1 MTVRSTLRLLAAQ
14 ALARTAVAVCVLMG
28 ATAAMVS
35 SVALADE
42 TTNSAAISAARA
54 VSAATQYTV
63 KPGQSL
69 NDIAIAAT
77 QSHDPAVL
85 ARTAKVIF
93 DTNPSA
99 FMRGNS
105 SRMKVGAVLN
115 VPPLDPSGAVTHAAP
130 VASVASA
137 SAPSGGA
144 AGIGAVVA
152 ATGSAVHSASS
163 VTAAVAAPVSGAAH
177 AVAPAAQD
185 VGASSTV
192 AASGAVQTAPHLQ
205 AGVAA
210 PTSDASGGHAWT
222 GSIQAAASEPV
233 QAAASDANGTVATG
247 LPSVSSAASA
257 AAAPVVGAASAA
269 TAAPVAGAS
278 ASGAPPHAR
287 LSSLQQLLALK
298 NHVLM
303 DLQRHGFGAQAPHA
317 AAGNTSRAASATSA
331 ATMARPGSAPQAALP
346 RAAAHEPMVGH
357 SMADERFIGVGGY
370 GFHVSRASVPM
381 VAAIA
386 SAAVAALLVLI
397 VGFAVAGRKRRAAP
411 SGAQEEAEQPE
422 TRDEP
427 RLADADAPTQ
437 DPLEAQFLEMLAHTP
452 TSKRALMGL
461 AELYAE
467 RSNGSAFNEI
477 AAQIRSLSGGRGP
490 NWLHVASLGRQ
501 VDPDNPLYALSDEG
515 AEEVNTPADEGDG
528 ALPVQS
534 AAAQQHA
541 DGGVPEPAPDTEE
554 PSLPMP
560 SAPVEGASANPPAGK
575 APDTEFPAD
584 AVDALNELDMPLPP
598 RVEGQVRPHEAGVAP
613 EHAATPS
620 DAAHAAPHDAS
631 HEAQASMDSSERNAA
646 RAREADA
653 QHVDDTARGD
663 LSAPAAVAGLGAAR
677 FGALNLAFD
686 LDLPNVANGTPV
698 MMATPAQPMFSPEEI
713 AKIARN
719 KIELAA
725 EYIALGDFGG
735 ARTLIHEV
743 IESND
748 PGTRDEARALLAT
761 LAPLS

>member
-28 ATAAMVS
+28 ATAATVS

-115 VPPLDPSGAVTHAAP
+115 VPPLDASGAVTHAAP

-137 SAPSGGA
+137 PSGEA
-144 AGIGAVVA
+144 ASIGAVVA
-152 ATGSAVHSASS
+152 ATGSAAHSASS

-177 AVAPAAQD
+177 AVAPAAQN

-192 AASGAVQTAPHLQ
+192 AASGAAQTAPHLQ

-210 PTSDASGGHAWT
+210 PTLADASGGHAWT
-222 GSIQAAASEPV
+222 GSIQAAGSEPA

-269 TAAPVAGAS
+269 TAEPVAGAS

-346 RAAAHEPMVGH
+346 RAAAHVPMVGH
-357 SMADERFIGVGGY
+357 SMADEHFIGVGGY

-411 SGAQEEAEQPE
+411 SGAQEAQAEQPE
-422 TRDEP
+422 THDEP

-437 DPLEAQFLEMLAHTP
+437 DPFEAQFLEMLAHTP

-534 AAAQQHA
+534 AAVQQHA

-554 PSLPMP
+554 PSLPML
-560 SAPVEGASANPPAGK
+560 SAPVEGASVNPPAGE

-698 MMATPAQPMFSPEEI
+698 TMATPAQPMFSPEEI

-748 PGTRDEARALLAT
+748 PDTRDEARALLAT